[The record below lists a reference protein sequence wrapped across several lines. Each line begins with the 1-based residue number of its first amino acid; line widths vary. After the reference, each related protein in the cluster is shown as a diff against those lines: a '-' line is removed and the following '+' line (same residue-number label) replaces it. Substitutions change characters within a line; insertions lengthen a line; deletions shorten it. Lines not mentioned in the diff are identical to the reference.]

1 MRAASFQDLISNNSL
16 GDPNHLI
23 AGALLQNLQQTGYST
38 GYIMK
43 TIIVLNDNS
52 PADLHAAAFATTMAR
67 KIQAKIVICH
77 TSKVWEQER
86 EKVRVGTN
94 FPVGRHEDFKSKMA
108 DQAGEPNRPESDNNP
123 VIEEIMIADF
133 NIPRFAEMVNKD
145 QVYMVI
151 KGLPH
156 EVTKNDIGKKL
167 DAYCVLNK
175 VRCPLM
181 LIPEDWPLK
190 DLERLVYIADLRYCR
205 LAIVKYLVEL
215 ARPFHAGLTI
225 AHLSAKGLPHI
236 IEPYAQNIFL
246 EEICSHIDYDQVFFN
261 NIQERDLI
269 KAVDVMVNGMHND
282 LLVMVNH
289 RFHFEEIVG
298 DYLGH
303 SLPAHISVPLLIF
316 PY

>member
-1 MRAASFQDLISNNSL
+1 LISNNSL
-16 GDPNHLI
+16 CDPDHLI
-23 AGALLQNLQQTGYST
+23 NGALLQNLQQTGYST

-52 PADLHAAAFATTMAR
+52 PADHHAAAFAILIAR

-77 TSKVWEQER
+77 TSKVWEQEHK
-86 EKVRVGTN
+86 KVQVGTN
-94 FPVGRHEDFKSKMA
+94 FPAEQHEYFTSKMS
-108 DQAGEPNRPESDNNP
+108 DQAGAPNRQESDNNL
-123 VIEEIMIADF
+123 VIEEIMITDF

-156 EVTKNDIGKKL
+156 KVKKNDTGGKL
-167 DAYCVLNK
+167 DAYCVLNR
-175 VRCPLM
+175 VRSPLM
-181 LIPEDWPLK
+181 LIPENWPLK

-205 LAIVKYLVEL
+205 MAIVKYLAEL
-215 ARPFHAGLTI
+215 AKPFHASLTI

-236 IEPYAQNIFL
+236 MEPYAQSIFS
-246 EEICSHIDYDQVFFN
+246 EEICSRIDYDRLFFN
-261 NIQERDLI
+261 NIRERDLI
-269 KAVDVMVNGMHND
+269 KAVDVMIHGMHND

-289 RFHFEEIVG
+289 RFHFEEIIG
-298 DYLGH
+298 DYVGY

-316 PY
+316 PS